1 MGAAGQILLDLGE
14 PVNFIQRDVRDDGQI
29 EFGLRDIFDRPANG
43 NGGLPRVDG
52 QGGQRNILAAHF
64 EIRRNRRRYFAAILI
79 FDFAAVQREI
89 AANNH
94 AEQLRGQRRVDARHV
109 HRQLLGAVREMRG
122 AVDDPDVRE
131 FQPLHDFFRVEFR
144 RRFRLFFFRL
154 KHGQVR
160 LPLLIEFDPDRW
172 RIHENVVNQ
181 DMSGNQ
187 AAEQHAGLQR
197 FCGKQRAFRE
207 RVMAGDSDVGNDKFR
222 VRKAEMRLPN
232 RHFAAQLLRQNLL
245 RLRGQKP
252 VNIIGETPIIEGDA
266 DTEQHEARRHAPE
279 QRFFDDAPERF
290 QFLSRLRGRRIFL
303 HEWINGIF
311 RQEMSSFG

>member
-29 EFGLRDIFDRPANG
+29 EFGLRDIFDRPANR
-43 NGGLPRVDG
+43 NGGLPRVEG
-52 QGGQRNILAAHF
+52 QSGQRNVLAAHF
-64 EIRRNRRRYFAAILI
+64 EICRHRRRYFAAILI

-89 AANNH
+89 AANHH
-94 AEQLRGQRRVDARHV
+94 AEQLHGQRRVDARHV

-122 AVDDPDVRE
+122 AVDEPDVRE

-144 RRFRLFFFRL
+144 RRFRLFLRL

-160 LPLLIEFDPDRW
+160 LPLLIEFDPDRR

-181 DMSGNQ
+181 DVPGNQ

-197 FCGKQRAFRE
+197 FRGKQRAFRE
-207 RVMAGDSDVGNDKFR
+207 RVTPGDGDVGNHEFR
-222 VRKAEMRLPN
+222 VRKAEMHVFN
-232 RHFAAQLLRQNLL
+232 RHFPFQLLGKE
-245 RLRGQKP
+245 RLSFCGQKP
-252 VNIIGETPIIEGDA
+252 VNIIGETPIIKGDA
-266 DTEQHEARRHAPE
+266 DAEQRDTRRHAPE

-290 QFLSRLRGRRIFL
+290 QFLSRPRGRRIFL
-303 HEWINGIF
+303 HEWINAIF